1 MQQLEKTYE
10 RTDRERVEAVL
21 SSRQLQEQLKVFEGL
36 LSEERERAGVLDAE
50 LAEASAAALVLQ
62 STVNRLRGKL
72 WDDCLHIDHWYI

>member
-1 MQQLEKTYE
+1 M
-10 RTDRERVEAVL
+10 L

-72 WDDCLHIDHWYI
+72 WDDRLHIDHWYI

>member
-72 WDDCLHIDHWYI
+72 WDDCLHIDNWYI

>member
-72 WDDCLHIDHWYI
+72 WDDRLHIDNWYI

>member
-72 WDDCLHIDHWYI
+72 WDDRLHIDHWYI